1 MAAVGGGALR
11 GDDGAS
17 GGGVMT
23 LSSEQVGLLNAPL
36 TRDQVATRQAG
47 KGRQVAYLEGFEA
60 IRQANRIFGH
70 GGWGMT
76 VDDLQFQA
84 MSSGGFYRATVTVT
98 VAGCEPQ
105 QDVGGCVAQNDTA
118 DQHDMAF
125 KGAVTDAMK
134 RALRH
139 YGAAFGNDLYSDD
152 TPAPAAAQS
161 QQTTRQPAQ
170 RTVTVHEPTGQPQTN
185 DQAADAALTT
195 MQKRL
200 HAMAQADKEGQ
211 AELLHYLK
219 EQGKTRISELDMA
232 AVTEWLLYFNDR
244 AVMPDTAEVGARA

>member
-1 MAAVGGGALR
+1 
-11 GDDGAS
+11 
-17 GGGVMT
+17 
-23 LSSEQVGLLNAPL
+23 
-36 TRDQVATRQAG
+36 
-47 KGRQVAYLEGFEA
+47 
-60 IRQANRIFGH
+60 
-70 GGWGMT
+70 MT

-139 YGAAFGNDLYSDD
+139 FGAAFGNDLYSDD
-152 TPAPAAAQS
+152 TPTPAAAQS
-161 QQTTRQPAQ
+161 QQASRQPAQ
-170 RTVTVHEPTGQPQTN
+170 RTVTVHEPRTGAIDPTPQTN

-200 HAMAQADKEGQ
+200 HAAAQSDKEAQ
-211 AELLHYLK
+211 TELLHYLK
-219 EQGKTRISELDMA
+219 EQGKTRISELTMGE
-232 AVTEWLLYFNDR
+232 VTEWMLYLNDR
-244 AVMPDTAEVGARA
+244 ATSPDAPVQMAVTS